1 MGEGHDLTGFRSVGA
16 GKGAAAE
23 DDLVVDAE
31 FAAVVPGDRGRS
43 FVEDELDALVGGAF
57 SVGVPV
63 GLAMFAA
70 AG

>member
-1 MGEGHDLTGFRSVGA
+1 
-16 GKGAAAE
+16 
-23 DDLVVDAE
+23 LVVDAE
-31 FAAVVPGDRGRS
+31 FAAVVPGDLGRS

-63 GLAMFAA
+63 GLAMLAA